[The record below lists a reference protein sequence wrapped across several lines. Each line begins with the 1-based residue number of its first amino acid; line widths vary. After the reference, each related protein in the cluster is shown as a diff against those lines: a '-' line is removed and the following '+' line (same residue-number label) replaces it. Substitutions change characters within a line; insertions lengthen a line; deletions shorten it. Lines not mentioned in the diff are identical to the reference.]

1 MTSKLLVSFYSL
13 MALFFATLGL
23 GLLIAPQ
30 ALPGPLHVPATTTD
44 IWLHQAGIGMLLA
57 AALNLL
63 CLAGNARPALH
74 WLLLSFAVATAA
86 TYGVPTL
93 DTAWLWLPAAL
104 YLLVLL
110 PSLLRRL
117 PKPGLGRGK
126 GNELDG
132 EIKWFNPNKGFGFI
146 IMPDKREYFVHF
158 STLQNGDRNSLK
170 PGTRVRFQLRETR
183 RGDQACDV
191 YIR

>member
-1 MTSKLLVSFYSL
+1 MTSKLLVSFYGL
-13 MALFFATLGL
+13 MALLFATLGL

-30 ALPGPLHVPATTTD
+30 ALPEPFHMPATTTG
-44 IWLHQAGIGMLLA
+44 IWLHQAGLGMLLA

-63 CLAGNARPALH
+63 CLANTARLVLH
-74 WLLLSFAVATAA
+74 WLLLFFATAMA
-86 TYGVPTL
+86 AIFGMPAI
-93 DTAWLWLPAAL
+93 DTALPWLPATL

-117 PKPGLGRGK
+117 PKQGFGRGK
-126 GNELDG
+126 GNTLDG
-132 EIKWFNPNKGFGFI
+132 EVKWFNPNKGFGFI

-170 PGTRVRFQLRETR
+170 PGTHVRFRLRTTR